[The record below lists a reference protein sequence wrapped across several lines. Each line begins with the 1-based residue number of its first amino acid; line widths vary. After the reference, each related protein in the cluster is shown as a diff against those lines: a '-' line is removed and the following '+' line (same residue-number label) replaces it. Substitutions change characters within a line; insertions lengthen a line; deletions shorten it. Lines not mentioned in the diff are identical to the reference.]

1 ERVFKEKMP
10 HYVERFF
17 ERLLTKHYSLQPVR
31 IEMPDLEVDI
41 ALLRNKK
48 LHLVAEVKWKE
59 KIKERD
65 IKKVEEKFE
74 ALNAKRKLLI
84 VPDKEILP
92 RAPENAEVLDW
103 RSVIKL
109 CKVPP

>member
-1 ERVFKEKMP
+1 MSPVVDFAYYLNAKYGFFETRLPDETVERVFREKMP
-10 HYVERFF
+10 RYVERLF

-59 KIKERD
+59 
-65 IKKVEEKFE
+65 
-74 ALNAKRKLLI
+74 
-84 VPDKEILP
+84 
-92 RAPENAEVLDW
+92 
-103 RSVIKL
+103 
-109 CKVPP
+109 